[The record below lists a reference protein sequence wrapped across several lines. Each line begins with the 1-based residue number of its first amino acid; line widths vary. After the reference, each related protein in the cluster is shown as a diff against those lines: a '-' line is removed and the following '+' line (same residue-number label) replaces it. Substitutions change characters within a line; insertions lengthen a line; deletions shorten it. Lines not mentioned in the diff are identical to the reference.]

1 MTDQIA
7 ADIQSLT
14 PSAEIELFEIDL
26 TPFGDSIYRFHF
38 GTNELQQN
46 LVWAGETYMAWAG
59 QSTGFDRSTSGQSP
73 RPHIVL
79 GNVFGT
85 ISALVIAYNDCVG
98 AKVTRKRTLKKYLD
112 AVNFPGGVND
122 SADPDAALPDDIFY
136 INRKVSEDNTQVEF
150 ELSAAYDVTGVM
162 LPRRQ
167 IVQNL
172 CPWKYRGGEC
182 GYAGTDYFDAQDN
195 PVATAGQDVCSK
207 RLSGCKARFGEDSEL
222 PYGGFP
228 GAGLIG

>member
-1 MTDQIA
+1 MTDTIA

-14 PSAEIELFEIDL
+14 PSAVIEMFEIDL
-26 TPFGDSIYRFHF
+26 TPFGDDIYRFHL

-46 LVWAGETYMAWAG
+46 LVWDGNTYTAWAG
-59 QSTGFDRSTSGQSP
+59 QATGFDLSTSGQSP
-73 RPHIVL
+73 RPKLVL
-79 GNVFGT
+79 GNVFGS

-112 AVNFPGGVND
+112 AVNFEGGTNAT
-122 SADPDAALPDDIFY
+122 ADPEAALPDDIFY
-136 INRKVSEDNTQVEF
+136 INRKTSETNDYVEF

-167 IVQNL
+167 IIQNL
-172 CPWKYRGGEC
+172 CPWRYRGSEC
-182 GYAGTDYFDAQDN
+182 GYTGTNYFNAQDAA
-195 PVATAGQDVCSK
+195 VATAGEDVCSK
-207 RLSGCKARFGEDSEL
+207 RLTGCKARFGEDSEL

-228 GAGLIG
+228 GAGLLS